1 MGSRITELMETTALN
16 LESLRDKVLVVDTFN
31 QIYMFLTT
39 IRQRDGSLL
48 MDSHNNITS
57 HLSGLFNRF
66 TKLMENDI
74 KFVFVFD
81 GKAPELKNKEREHRK
96 EIKIDAKK
104 KYEEAKKEKD
114 MERMKKYAS
123 RTSII
128 TNDIIKSSKEL
139 ITALGFPVVQ
149 APSEGEAQ
157 AAYMVKKG
165 DAYAVLSQ
173 DADSLMFGAP
183 KIIKNLTITKKRKQS
198 NKLVYETIQPELISL
213 DKNLNKMGIDQDQLI
228 FMGILMGTDYNRGG
242 IKGIGPKKAL
252 KLIKDKGK
260 DFDGIFNEI
269 KDNWDFDFGWEKI
282 FGLIKNMGVVVDYN
296 IEFKGID
303 EEAVVDLMVKKH
315 DFSEERI
322 RKRLKD
328 LQKNKPKEE
337 SLNKF
342 F

>member
-1 MGSRITELMETTALN
+1 MGNKITEIMESMPLA

-74 KFVFVFD
+74 KFIFVFD
-81 GKAPELKNKEREHRK
+81 GKAPDLKNKEREHRK
-96 EIKIDAKK
+96 KIKIDAGKR
-104 KYEEAKKEKD
+104 YEEAKKEED
-114 MERMKKYAS
+114 LENMRKYAS

-128 TNDIIKSSKEL
+128 TDDIIKSSKEL
-139 ITALGFPVVQ
+139 IRGLGFPVVQ

-157 AAYMVKKG
+157 AAYMVRKG
-165 DAYAVLSQ
+165 HAYAVLSQ
-173 DADSLMFGAP
+173 DADSLLFGAP
-183 KIIKNLTITKKRKQS
+183 RIIKNLTITKKRKKA
-198 NKLVYETIQPELISL
+198 NKLVYETIQPEIISL
-213 DKNLNKMGIDQDQLI
+213 DKNLNKLGVDQDQLI
-228 FMGILMGTDYNRGG
+228 FMGIMMGTDYNRGG

-252 KLIKDKGK
+252 KLIKDKGR
-260 DFDGIFNEI
+260 DFDDVFNEI
-269 KDNWDFDFGWEKI
+269 KDGWDFDFKWKKI
-282 FGLIKNMGVVVDYN
+282 FDLIKNMDVIDNYD
-296 IEFKGID
+296 IESRGID

-322 RKRLKD
+322 RKRLKNI
-328 LQKNKPKEE
+328 QKNKPKEE